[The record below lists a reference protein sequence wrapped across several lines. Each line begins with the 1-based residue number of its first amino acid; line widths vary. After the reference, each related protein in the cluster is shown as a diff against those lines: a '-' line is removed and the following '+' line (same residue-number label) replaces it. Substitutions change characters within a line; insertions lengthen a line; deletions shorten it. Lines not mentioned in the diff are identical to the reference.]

1 MPPDIVVALITGAA
15 TGVPATL
22 AALAALRKASQAEGH
37 VRPNGQGRV
46 PEMNERQLQLLGEI
60 KGKLDTHID
69 DRRAHLS

>member
-1 MPPDIVVALITGAA
+1 MPTDVVIAIITGVA

-22 AALAALRKASQAEGH
+22 AGLAALRKASQAEAH

-60 KGKLDTHID
+60 KGTLETHIN
-69 DRRAHLS
+69 DRRAHQ